1 MKTVYIPQGESRTY
15 ENLVTDLVVV
25 HGYLHITHNLKA
37 KKIIGKGA
45 IDAGDVSADIVSI
58 DDLECARVTCRKL
71 MSKSVNSAEVFASDS
86 AAVSCFLGSAY
97 VRTGK
102 LTTTV
107 SEIDVVDAQEIVNL
121 RHHKYGMLFTLLAS
135 TLHSFWARMTGYD
148 WSGEAMDAE
157 FEVIREQDNNDPM
170 PVTREEIAKTVRE
183 IMAQENEDDFE
194 LKRIIAQFKLLR
206 ERGYTLKI
214 IPGTPEENAPK
225 FGAATADILPF
236 DEAISHGKA
245 A

>member
-45 IDAGDVSADIVSI
+45 IDASDVSADIVSI
-58 DDLECARVTCRKL
+58 DDLECTRVTCGKL
-71 MSKSVNSAEVFASDS
+71 MAKRVNSAEVFASDS
-86 AAVSCFLGSAY
+86 ATVSCFLGSAY

-102 LTTTV
+102 LTTTI
-107 SEIDVVDAQEIVNL
+107 SEIDVVDAEEIVNL
-121 RHHKYGMLFTLLAS
+121 RPHKYGMLFTLLAS
-135 TLHSFWARMTGYD
+135 ALRSLWARMTGFD

-157 FEVIREQDNNDPM
+157 FEVIREQKDHDPM

-183 IMAQENEDDFE
+183 IMAQENANDFE
-194 LKRIIAQFKLLR
+194 LNRIIAQFKLLR
-206 ERGYTLKI
+206 DRGFTLKI
-214 IPGTPEENAPK
+214 IPGTPEENAPQ
-225 FGAATADILPF
+225 FDASNAAILSF